1 MTISIKLANNSG
13 FCFGVKR
20 AMEMARRALA
30 KGGEIYSYGPLIHN
44 PQEIEILS
52 REGVHVVH
60 TPEDVPAGSYFIIRS
75 HGAGPQILERAAGR
89 NLRIIDA
96 TCPLVKRAQNK
107 AQFLYKSRFDIV
119 VVGQRTHPEVEAIL
133 SYAPNAVVIESEE
146 EAGQYTTPSGRVGV
160 IAQTTQSP
168 ESYRRILGV
177 LLTKKFFEMTVFN
190 TICDA
195 TVNRQEAALEVARHV
210 DVMFVLGGHN
220 SANTARLAQ
229 MCRESG
235 VQTYHLET
243 HKELE
248 ENSLRGKHAI
258 GVTAGAS
265 TPDWVVEEFIE
276 QLKRI
281 LKERFNEQS
290 LVQVP

>member
-1 MTISIKLANNSG
+1 MAISIKLANNSG

-20 AMEMARRALA
+20 AMEMAQKALA
-30 KGGEIYSYGPLIHN
+30 EGGRIYSYGPLIHN

-52 REGVHVVH
+52 KEGVHVVDA
-60 TPEDVPAGSYFIIRS
+60 PEDVPAGSYFIIRS
-75 HGAGPQILERAAGR
+75 HGAGPQILERAAAR

-107 AQFLYKSRFDIV
+107 AQFLHESGFDVV

-146 EAGQYTTPSGRVGV
+146 EAARYATSSGRVGI

-168 ESYRRILGV
+168 ESYRRILGIV
-177 LLTKKFFEMTVFN
+177 LTKKFFEMTVFN

-195 TVNRQEAALEVARHV
+195 TVNRQEAALDVAGLV

-243 HKELE
+243 HKELDE
-248 ENSLRGKHAI
+248 SSLRDKHAI

-265 TPDWVVEEFIE
+265 TPDWVVRDFIE
-276 QLKRI
+276 ELKKILRKRSDERI
-281 LKERFNEQS
+281 L
-290 LVQVP
+290 VQAP